1 MLEQQSN
8 NSIEG
13 GLVTKTSSSIN
24 NLIKTKHKFLILFY

>member
-24 NLIKTKHKFLILFY
+24 NLIYSYFILLI